1 MALTKEGY
9 TRRLIDD
16 ELEKLLTMF
25 GAVSIEGPKFCG
37 KTWTA
42 FNHANSSVL
51 LTKSNNPNS
60 DYQKAL
66 IDRKLIYT
74 DVYPELLDEWQSIAQ
89 IWDDVRTK
97 CDEDGKKGKF
107 ILSGSSV
114 PVNQKEIFHSGAG
127 RICKLYMYTMSLYE
141 SGDSSGVVS
150 LSSLFNNEN
159 INVNLKESP
168 TLNKFADLI
177 IRGGW
182 PASLDFKPENYYYL
196 TESYITD
203 VLDHDISYD
212 GVARDKNKMRM
223 LMRSLARNESTL
235 VTNEKLVSDIFEYNG
250 NNEEYN
256 VNRNTIADYLN
267 VLENIHMIKD
277 HLPFSEKIR
286 SSIRVGKSAKRRFI
300 DPSLACSLLGLK
312 QEHLM
317 KDLNLFGFMFESL
330 VVRDLRIYIEHLGGA
345 IYHYHENN
353 TGFEI
358 DTIVELSDGTF
369 GAIEIKL
376 GVGAIDEA
384 SNNLLQF
391 SNKCTT
397 KPAFLCV
404 ICGMIDYA
412 YRREDGVYVVPITA
426 LRP

>member
-1 MALTKEGY
+1 MPLTKKGY
-9 TRRLIDD
+9 TKRLIDD
-16 ELEKLLTMF
+16 EIEELLTMF
-25 GAVSIEGPKFCG
+25 GVISIEGPKYCG

-42 FNHANSSVL
+42 LNHANSSVL
-51 LTKSNNPNS
+51 LTKSDNPNS

-66 IDRKLIYT
+66 IDRSLIYT
-74 DVYPELLDEWQSIAQ
+74 NEYPELIDEWQSIVQ

-107 ILSGSSV
+107 ILSGSSA
-114 PVNQKEIFHSGAG
+114 PVNQKDIFHSGAG
-127 RICKLYMYTMSLYE
+127 RIYKLNMYTMSLYE

-150 LSSLFNNEN
+150 LRSLFKNEN
-159 INVNLKESP
+159 ININLKEKPS
-168 TLNKFADLI
+168 LDKFADLL

-182 PASLDFKPENYYYL
+182 PASLEFDPKNYYRL
-196 TESYITD
+196 PESYITD
-203 VLDHDISYD
+203 VVDHDISYD
-212 GVARDKNKMRM
+212 GITRDKNKMKM
-223 LMRSLARNESTL
+223 LMKSLARNESTL
-235 VTNEKLVSDIFEYNG
+235 VTNEKLVNDIFEYTDND
-250 NNEEYN
+250 EYS
-256 VNRNTIADYLN
+256 VNRNTVSDYLT
-267 VLENIHMIKD
+267 VLENIHMIKNQ
-277 HLPFSEKIR
+277 LPFAEKIR
-286 SSIRVGKSAKRRFI
+286 SSIRVGKSVKRHFI

-312 QEHLM
+312 QEHLI

-330 VVRDLRIYIEHLGGA
+330 VVRDLRIYIEYLGGM

-358 DTIVELSDGTF
+358 DSIVELRDGTF

-384 SNNLLQF
+384 SKNLLQF
-391 SNKCTT
+391 RSKCIT

-412 YRREDGVYVVPITA
+412 YRRNDGVYVVSIGTLKP
-426 LRP
+426 

>member
-159 INVNLKESP
+159 INVNLEESP

-196 TESYITD
+196 TESYIID

-256 VNRNTIADYLN
+256 VNRNTVTDYLN

-358 DTIVELSDGTF
+358 DTIVELRDGTF

-391 SNKCTT
+391 NDKCTT

>member
-141 SGDSSGVVS
+141 SGDSSGIVS

-159 INVNLKESP
+159 INVNLEESP

-256 VNRNTIADYLN
+256 VNRNTVADYLN

-358 DTIVELSDGTF
+358 DTIVELRDGTF

-391 SNKCTT
+391 NDKCTT

>member
-159 INVNLKESP
+159 INVNLEESP

-256 VNRNTIADYLN
+256 VNRNTVTDYLN
-267 VLENIHMIKD
+267 VLENIHIIKD

-330 VVRDLRIYIEHLGGA
+330 VVRDLRIYIEHLDGA

-358 DTIVELSDGTF
+358 DTIVELRDGTF

-391 SNKCTT
+391 NDKCTT